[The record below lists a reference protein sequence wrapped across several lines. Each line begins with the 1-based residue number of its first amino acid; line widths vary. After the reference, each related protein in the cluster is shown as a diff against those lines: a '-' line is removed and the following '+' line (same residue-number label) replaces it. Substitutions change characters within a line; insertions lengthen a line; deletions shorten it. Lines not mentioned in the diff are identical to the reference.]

1 MDIAAAAPAI
11 STAAPAASR
20 LKRLPLLGRNLAVSA
35 GDYGRRLTQDNG
47 GLKSNIAVIGILIQV
62 IARIIVAYNSAQKAK
77 GTPDE
82 AYRRMEFIRTTI
94 RESLGWSLGFGGFRM
109 FELMIKK
116 GVRRFFQLPEAPPRH
131 SRLVRHQMVADAVD
145 WWRGSLQKRQAK
157 SGLIHFA
164 TQSFEHFA
172 SPEALENKPFGAT
185 ALRLVNFFSRQTPGA
200 PFKTKLQTFYKWF
213 PTTVGAALS
222 IGLAGFW
229 LERFSIDH
237 SKEAARFIDKLIN
250 GAAQPASSTSTLGRA
265 QQVAGAVAPSQGFG
279 GLAQTGIRRSA
290 LFSDYLAQA
299 SPQRHLSA

>member
-1 MDIAAAAPAI
+1 MRFTRLPTCRKAAGR
-11 STAAPAASR
+11 SGFSRHGYRRRRSRHLDCRSSR
-20 LKRLPLLGRNLAVSA
+20 LAPEASPLLGRNLAVSA

-145 WWRGSLQKRQAK
+145 WWRGSCKSDKR
-157 SGLIHFA
+157 
-164 TQSFEHFA
+164 
-172 SPEALENKPFGAT
+172 
-185 ALRLVNFFSRQTPGA
+185 SRG
-200 PFKTKLQTFYKWF
+200 
-213 PTTVGAALS
+213 
-222 IGLAGFW
+222 
-229 LERFSIDH
+229 
-237 SKEAARFIDKLIN
+237 
-250 GAAQPASSTSTLGRA
+250 
-265 QQVAGAVAPSQGFG
+265 
-279 GLAQTGIRRSA
+279 
-290 LFSDYLAQA
+290 
-299 SPQRHLSA
+299 